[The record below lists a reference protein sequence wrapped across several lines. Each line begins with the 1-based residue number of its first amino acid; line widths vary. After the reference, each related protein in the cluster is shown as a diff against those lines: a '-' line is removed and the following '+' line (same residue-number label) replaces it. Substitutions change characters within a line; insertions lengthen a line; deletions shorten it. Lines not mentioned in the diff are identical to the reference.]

1 MTSKRLF
8 QRKPFDLKI
17 MSKSDSF
24 KIKARFALSIL
35 FLMALAFSQTA
46 ASHAQSRGEPVTL
59 SGISTKTTA
68 TGTVVS
74 IAADG
79 LLNRA
84 QTWQDHDGYH
94 VVVPSA
100 GTQNVIQT
108 SEGIKIRQVGHL
120 LEIVVQTR
128 PGASVNMRSIGNRMN
143 LNVDGKLQPRKAS
156 FENQDAQA
164 GRTQRTKDG
173 LVDAAQSDGFKPA
186 TLNSS
191 QIPVATDASFIQ
203 GAGGPPA
210 SGSGVTPDVSSQTE
224 SDPGESSVMSGG
236 MIMVVLSIFCV
247 GLLVLRRRYS
257 SKATAVSENN
267 DGFEEIGDI
276 DEISE
281 ESPAQSRFG
290 KSSGSSQAAPNGD
303 GPKSN
308 VTAMQRKTPV
318 RSQVAIPVS
327 LYGAYQVDMEI
338 GKLVQGQP
346 HRLDVVG
353 SRAPDDRRAIE
364 ASLLKVLN
372 ASIEDEEIY
381 RRARAALE
389 EYGFVARQSAALL
402 SASDPYER
410 TSAARMLGDF
420 KSPSSLPFLLEALYD
435 NESLVRNQAV
445 LSIGELKLPSA
456 IGALLDIARKHPD
469 VPGTL
474 LSRALSACSVEG
486 LDFFDSG
493 IPAPGQLNAVNARL
507 LADEITNLQP
517 AASFEELPET
527 ADDEKFV
534 SALEQVQSEAL
545 SERTGAIKTLGLF
558 PVKSSI
564 AALARV
570 ARMDPESSLKALAV
584 SSLAFINHESVFPSI
599 LIAMADESREVRAA
613 AARSLSRL
621 SFDRA
626 DAYIRVTETDD
637 NESLC
642 DVADACIKAGI
653 ATQSINRM
661 STGDHQAYE
670 SMAVVS
676 LLVKAKRFEPLLDAM
691 TNHTDLDV
699 RLVAIHILGL
709 SGDSSVIE
717 PMRDLVEESHNDV
730 VGDALLEA
738 ITLIE
743 SPPPDHNDPSE
754 PMMEAVYV
762 SELSEMAENE
772 ASTASLVEAESGFDF
787 TRPAKTDTEMESE
800 SDPELRELDS
810 SGLPEHPIA

>member
-1 MTSKRLF
+1 
-8 QRKPFDLKI
+8 
-17 MSKSDSF
+17 MSKPDPF
-24 KIKARFALSIL
+24 KINARFALTVL
-35 FLMALAFSQTA
+35 LLAGIGFSQIP

-59 SGISTKTTA
+59 SGISTRTTA
-68 TGTVVS
+68 NGTVVS
-74 IAADG
+74 IAADR

-84 QTWQDHDGYH
+84 QTWQDGAGYH

-100 GTQNVIQT
+100 GTQNAIPT
-108 SEGIKIRQVGHL
+108 SDGIKIRQVDHL
-120 LEIVVQTR
+120 LEILVQTA
-128 PGASVNMRSIGNRMN
+128 PGASVNVRSTGNRLN
-143 LNVDGKLQPRKAS
+143 LRIDGRLEPRRAE
-156 FENQDAQA
+156 FENQDTQFE
-164 GRTQRTKDG
+164 RTVRMKDG
-173 LVDAAQSDGFKPA
+173 LATASQPDGLTTA
-186 TLNSS
+186 DLNRSNV
-191 QIPVATDASFIQ
+191 PVATNASFIRTD
-203 GAGGPPA
+203 APLA
-210 SGSGVTPDVSSQTE
+210 SDATQDVGQSGTE
-224 SDPGESSVMSGG
+224 PGESSVVSGG
-236 MIMVVLSIFCV
+236 TIMILLSLFCI
-247 GLLVLRRRYS
+247 GLLVLRRRFS
-257 SKATAVSENN
+257 SKTSAVLEKD
-267 DGFEEIGDI
+267 DGFEDI
-276 DEISE
+276 EDFDEISD
-281 ESPAQSRFG
+281 PTTAQSRFG
-290 KSSGSSQAAPNGD
+290 KNSGRSQPAPRVD
-303 GPKSN
+303 GSTSN
-308 VTAMQRKTPV
+308 VTSMQRKTAM
-318 RSQVAIPVS
+318 RSPVAIPVS

-372 ASIEDEEIY
+372 ASGGDEEVQ

-435 NESLVRNQAV
+435 NESLVRNQSV

-469 VPGTL
+469 VPGSL

-486 LDFFDSG
+486 LDFFDAG
-493 IPAPGQLNAVNARL
+493 VPAPGQLNAVNARL

-517 AASFEELPET
+517 AASFDELPET
-527 ADDEKFV
+527 ADDENFT
-534 SALEQVQSEAL
+534 SALEQVQNEAL
-545 SERTGAIKTLGLF
+545 SERVAAIKMLGQF

-570 ARMDPESSLKALAV
+570 ARQDPESSLKALAA

-626 DAYIRVTETDD
+626 DGYIRVTETDD
-637 NESLC
+637 VETLS

-653 ATQSINRM
+653 AMQSINRM

-691 TNHTDLDV
+691 TSHADLDV

-709 SGDSSVIE
+709 AGDASVIE
-717 PMRDLVEESHNDV
+717 PMRALLDESHNDV
-730 VGDALLEA
+730 VGEALLEA
-738 ITLIE
+738 ITQLE
-743 SPPPDHNDPSE
+743 SPRLDHKGALEPEGEVVAEEDLPVGGEIKPLANSE
-754 PMMEAVYV
+754 
-762 SELSEMAENE
+762 
-772 ASTASLVEAESGFDF
+772 VEAELGFDF
-787 TRPAKTDTEMESE
+787 TRPTKTETEVNPEP
-800 SDPELRELDS
+800 DPELPELER